1 MIYGRRGA
9 NERTPMS
16 QIGTPGEMRFAAPK
30 QDLTWFHGTTDANAD
45 SIVRS
50 QKLHGSGD
58 FGEGGYL
65 ASSKDVA
72 LDHTGTSPDDY
83 QYDPSPSTYP
93 GLVEAKLQ
101 PKRPWYGG
109 GEGPRIDPDPNAPRR
124 GFLRDRDELVEKLK
138 RQGNDVWFP
147 LKGAR
152 PSDPKSYA
160 VLLDDNAGRSAQF
173 SKGKID
179 PYLSEEYTNP
189 EDRREGD
196 FWD

>member
-9 NERTPMS
+9 NEPGPRSARTPIS
-16 QIGTPGEMRFAAPK
+16 QMGTPGEMRFPPPK
-30 QDLTWFHGTTDANAD
+30 QDLTWFHGTNDEAAD
-45 SIVRS
+45 SIVHS

-58 FGEGGYL
+58 FGSGGYL

-72 LDHTGTSPDDY
+72 LDYTGTTPDDY
-83 QYDPSPSTYP
+83 QYDPSPRSYP
-93 GLVEAKLQ
+93 GLVEAKIQ

-109 GEGPRIDPDPNAPRR
+109 GDNHLPAESRHA
-124 GFLRDRDELVEKLK
+124 LMEKLK

-179 PYLSEEYTNP
+179 RYMESDYKDPNNEH
-189 EDRREGD
+189 
-196 FWD
+196 WD